1 MMKRI
6 SLMGRKRTRELGEDS
21 VEVTELKKEQLLSM
35 KLDSLNK
42 TAKATGTL
50 IQINTSEIIA
60 DKNQPRKTF
69 INIDLLAN
77 SIQQQGIIQPIIVKK
92 SKRQDAGKYIII
104 AGERRFLAAKKAQ
117 IETVPCILREE
128 NDANTILIQLL
139 ENSQREQVAPIEE
152 AESIQKLIKEMKLS
166 KSEVA
171 KELGQPASWI
181 SMRLSL
187 LNASDKIKELIEKQ
201 KIEDFRT
208 VHELR
213 KLEEESPKEAN
224 IIINKI
230 NEDKLAG
237 SYRAEIKRARTNNQ
251 LNKNINKN
259 INTKL
264 DQPIISNIE
273 YKDEHLIINKGDDA
287 IKFYISKGDFKN
299 FIKKHQ
305 NIC

>member
-1 MMKRI
+1 MHCMMKRI

-92 SKRQDAGKYIII
+92 SKQQDAGKYIII

-128 NDANTILIQLL
+128 KDANTILIQLL

-171 KELGQPASWI
+171 K
-181 SMRLSL
+181 
-187 LNASDKIKELIEKQ
+187 
-201 KIEDFRT
+201 
-208 VHELR
+208 
-213 KLEEESPKEAN
+213 
-224 IIINKI
+224 
-230 NEDKLAG
+230 
-237 SYRAEIKRARTNNQ
+237 
-251 LNKNINKN
+251 
-259 INTKL
+259 
-264 DQPIISNIE
+264 
-273 YKDEHLIINKGDDA
+273 
-287 IKFYISKGDFKN
+287 
-299 FIKKHQ
+299 
-305 NIC
+305 